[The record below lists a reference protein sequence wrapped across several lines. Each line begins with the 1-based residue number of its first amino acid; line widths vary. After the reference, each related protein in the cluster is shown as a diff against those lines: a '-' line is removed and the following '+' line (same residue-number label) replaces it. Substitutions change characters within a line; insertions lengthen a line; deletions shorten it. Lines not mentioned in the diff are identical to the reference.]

1 MIRVLFFARL
11 RETLDCQELDLD
23 FTGTVTELKADLA
36 KRGEVW
42 HQAFHAEEVLVA
54 INQVMS
60 KNDECVKAGDE
71 VAFFPPV
78 TGG

>member
-11 RETLDCQELDLD
+11 RETLDCQELELD

-42 HQAFHAEEVLVA
+42 HQAFHAEEVRVASLVA
-54 INQVMS
+54 NQ
-60 KNDECVKAGDE
+60 AGKSNQRA
-71 VAFFPPV
+71 VSCGR
-78 TGG
+78 TR